1 MPLDIDTS
9 NLEVKEEYFMP
20 STIET
25 IDGALTEYL
34 KDLKIFT
41 DTNEGRK
48 SVPVIWTSA
57 ERTFQVK
64 DNKDLRDSNGILI
77 KPVITIERVGITKN
91 LDDKG
96 LIYANVPPVNDAQGG
111 VVTIAR
117 KIKQDKTSNFANAD
131 ALRRHKQKNF
141 RTRKAKKVV
150 YETITIPLPVYIQA
164 NYSVTLYSEYQQQIN
179 EMISPFITRPGNINA
194 VSLRKDGHS
203 YEAFINSDFTQNNNL
218 AALSSEERKY
228 ETKISIKVIGYLVG
242 DDKNQEQPKI
252 VRRQNAVEVKIP
264 RERVIYGDINDIIK
278 GGFYKE

>member
-9 NLEVKEEYFMP
+9 GLEVKEEFFMP
-20 STIET
+20 STIEN
-25 IDGALTEYL
+25 IDGALTEYIKNL
-34 KDLKIFT
+34 NIFA

-48 SVPVIWTSA
+48 AVPVIWTSA
-57 ERTFQVK
+57 ERNFQVK

-77 KPVITIERVGITKN
+77 KPIITIERTGITKN
-91 LDDKG
+91 LNDKG
-96 LIYANVPPVNDAQGG
+96 LVYANVPPVNDAQGG

-164 NYSVTLYSEYQQQIN
+164 NYSITLYSEYQQQIN
-179 EMISPFITRPGNINA
+179 EMITPFIARPGNINA
-194 VSLRKDGHS
+194 VSLRRDGHS
-203 YEAFINSDFTQNNNL
+203 YEAFINSDFSQNNNL
-218 AALSSEERKY
+218 SSLSSEERKY
-228 ETKISIKVIGYLVG
+228 ETRIDIKVIGYLVG

-264 RERVIYGDINDIIK
+264 RERVIYGDINDVIK
-278 GGFYKE
+278 GGFYRE

>member
-9 NLEVKEEYFMP
+9 GLEVKEEHFMP
-20 STIET
+20 STIEN
-25 IDGALTEYL
+25 IDGALTEYIKNL
-34 KDLKIFT
+34 NIFA

-48 SVPVIWTSA
+48 VVPVIWTSA
-57 ERTFQVK
+57 ERNFQVK

-77 KPVITIERVGITKN
+77 KPIITIERTGITKN
-91 LDDKG
+91 LNDKG
-96 LIYANVPPVNDAQGG
+96 LVYANVPPVNDAQGG

-164 NYSVTLYSEYQQQIN
+164 NYSITLYSEYQQQIN
-179 EMISPFITRPGNINA
+179 EMITPFIARPGNINA
-194 VSLRKDGHS
+194 VSLRRDGHS
-203 YEAFINSDFTQNNNL
+203 YEAFINSEFSQNNNL
-218 AALSSEERKY
+218 SSLSSEERKY
-228 ETKISIKVIGYLVG
+228 ETRIDIKVIGYLVG

-264 RERVIYGDINDIIK
+264 RERVIYGDINDVIK
-278 GGFYKE
+278 GGFYRE

>member
-1 MPLDIDTS
+1 M
-9 NLEVKEEYFMP
+9 
-20 STIET
+20 
-25 IDGALTEYL
+25 
-34 KDLKIFT
+34 
-41 DTNEGRK
+41 
-48 SVPVIWTSA
+48 
-57 ERTFQVK
+57 
-64 DNKDLRDSNGILI
+64 
-77 KPVITIERVGITKN
+77 
-91 LDDKG
+91 
-96 LIYANVPPVNDAQGG
+96 PPVNDAQGG

-218 AALSSEERKY
+218 AALSSEERRY

-264 RERVIYGDINDIIK
+264 RERVVYGDINDIIK